1 MATSDKYDRQLRLWG
16 ASGQRALQ
24 ESKIVLIHATAVGTE
39 TLKNLVL
46 PGIGSFHIYDDGS
59 NHDAYNAG
67 MIRRDNFFANY
78 DSEQTADVSRA
89 QTAMEQLLEL
99 NPDCRGS
106 FTHVPSLAT
115 GVDYSAVLTK
125 EETTL
130 VLCADLP
137 SCPLLTISNICQERG
152 IPLVICKSYGL
163 IGSVRL
169 QVADHLVV
177 DSRPD
182 HVVPDLRLAPRP
194 FATLN
199 TWISQNFSDLKSFDN
214 AQHGHVPQI
223 VILTKALDI
232 WRSQLQD
239 IESTSIMDSVRLP
252 ATVDEK
258 QAFRDTIK
266 SMARNFD
273 MELNFQEA
281 HSEAYLAYTP
291 RELPWEVQ
299 DLIATAQQNTSDK
312 SKWMVLLR
320 ALGEFMNTHQDPPL
334 HGSIPDMTS
343 STSWYVELQT
353 IYQTKAAQDVAY
365 LKQLVLSQ
373 DANLGR
379 TMTDEDIETFCKN
392 VFSLHRLQTRSFAE
406 EYQQWGS
413 SDTNDA
419 SEDAMETNHD
429 NERME
434 DLQMVMMD
442 PYEQPEHTP
451 LLWHIALRACDMYR
465 DVHGEYP
472 GEDSDSL
479 TTQATEVH
487 QSMLG
492 LVQKMGLEMDHID
505 LKPHA
510 AEMVRYHNAQV
521 HNVASIIGGVAS
533 QEAVKLITC
542 QYIPLNNTHVY
553 NGIAGTAAVYRF

>member
-1 MATSDKYDRQLRLWG
+1 
-16 ASGQRALQ
+16 
-24 ESKIVLIHATAVGTE
+24 
-39 TLKNLVL
+39 
-46 PGIGSFHIYDDGS
+46 
-59 NHDAYNAG
+59 
-67 MIRRDNFFANY
+67 
-78 DSEQTADVSRA
+78 
-89 QTAMEQLLEL
+89 
-99 NPDCRGS
+99 
-106 FTHVPSLAT
+106 
-115 GVDYSAVLTK
+115 VDYSAVLTK

-239 IESTSIMDSVRLP
+239 IESTTIMDSVRLP
-252 ATVDEK
+252 ATFDEK

-291 RELPWEVQ
+291 RELPLEVQ
-299 DLIATAQQNTSDK
+299 ELISAAQQDPSDK

-320 ALGEFMNTHQDPPL
+320 ALGEFMKTKQDPPL

-343 STSWYVELQT
+343 STSWYVELQK
-353 IYQTKAAQDVAY
+353 IYQTKAKFDVAY

-373 DANLGR
+373 DADSCG
-379 TMTDEDIETFCKN
+379 TVTDEDIETFCKN
-392 VFSLHRLQTRSFAE
+392 VSSLHRLQTRSFAE

-413 SDTNDA
+413 TNA
-419 SEDAMETNHD
+419 SEDAMETND
-429 NERME
+429 DAELMK
-434 DLQMVMMD
+434 DLEMVMDD

-451 LLWHIALRACDMYR
+451 LLWHIALRACDVYR
-465 DVHGEYP
+465 DVHGAYP
-472 GEDSDSL
+472 GEDLESL
-479 TTQATEVH
+479 ESQATEVH

-492 LVQKMGLEMDHID
+492 LVQKMGLTMTVD

>member
-1 MATSDKYDRQLRLWG
+1 
-16 ASGQRALQ
+16 
-24 ESKIVLIHATAVGTE
+24 
-39 TLKNLVL
+39 
-46 PGIGSFHIYDDGS
+46 
-59 NHDAYNAG
+59 
-67 MIRRDNFFANY
+67 
-78 DSEQTADVSRA
+78 
-89 QTAMEQLLEL
+89 
-99 NPDCRGS
+99 
-106 FTHVPSLAT
+106 
-115 GVDYSAVLTK
+115 
-125 EETTL
+125 
-130 VLCADLP
+130 
-137 SCPLLTISNICQERG
+137 
-152 IPLVICKSYGL
+152 
-163 IGSVRL
+163 
-169 QVADHLVV
+169 
-177 DSRPD
+177 
-182 HVVPDLRLAPRP
+182 
-194 FATLN
+194 
-199 TWISQNFSDLKSFDN
+199 
-214 AQHGHVPQI
+214 
-223 VILTKALDI
+223 
-232 WRSQLQD
+232 
-239 IESTSIMDSVRLP
+239 
-252 ATVDEK
+252 
-258 QAFRDTIK
+258 
-266 SMARNFD
+266 
-273 MELNFQEA
+273 
-281 HSEAYLAYTP
+281 
-291 RELPWEVQ
+291 
-299 DLIATAQQNTSDK
+299 
-312 SKWMVLLR
+312 
-320 ALGEFMNTHQDPPL
+320 MNTHQDPPL

-373 DANLGR
+373 DANLGG

-429 NERME
+429 DERME